1 MANVVVIGAGLVGAS
16 SAAELRAR
24 GHAVTLLER
33 AVPGAEASS
42 AAGGILSPQAECDED
57 GPLLDLC
64 LKSLVAT
71 RALVQQIR
79 EETGVDPRLVENGNA
94 LLAITEEDRA
104 LLAARVKWQRAR
116 GLRVEWVREGD
127 EALFPD
133 EGALEAVPYVEGALA
148 LARKRG
154 ATVRSGVPVETVVV
168 EGGRARGVKLKDGAM
183 LEADVVLVAA
193 GAWSA
198 QVPGARVREGVVF
211 PVRGQIV
218 ELDGPPGLLPRV
230 TFFGR
235 AYAIPRFDGKLVI
248 GSTMEP
254 VGFDK
259 RTTEEG
265 IARVRATAEHA
276 IPALKSLP
284 FVRAWAGLRPGTK
297 DGLPLL
303 GESDVQGL
311 LLSTGHFRNGVLL
324 AAESARLIADL
335 VDGKKPGFDLS
346 PFAPQRFA

>member
-1 MANVVVIGAGLVGAS
+1 
-16 SAAELRAR
+16 
-24 GHAVTLLER
+24 
-33 AVPGAEASS
+33 
-42 AAGGILSPQAECDED
+42 
-57 GPLLDLC
+57 
-64 LKSLVAT
+64 
-71 RALVQQIR
+71 
-79 EETGVDPRLVENGNA
+79 
-94 LLAITEEDRA
+94 
-104 LLAARVKWQRAR
+104 
-116 GLRVEWVREGD
+116 
-127 EALFPD
+127 
-133 EGALEAVPYVEGALA
+133 
-148 LARKRG
+148 
-154 ATVRSGVPVETVVV
+154 
-168 EGGRARGVKLKDGAM
+168 
-183 LEADVVLVAA
+183 
-193 GAWSA
+193 
-198 QVPGARVREGVVF
+198 VF

-276 IPALKSLP
+276 IPALKALP

-335 VDGKKPGFDLS
+335 VDGKTPGFDLS